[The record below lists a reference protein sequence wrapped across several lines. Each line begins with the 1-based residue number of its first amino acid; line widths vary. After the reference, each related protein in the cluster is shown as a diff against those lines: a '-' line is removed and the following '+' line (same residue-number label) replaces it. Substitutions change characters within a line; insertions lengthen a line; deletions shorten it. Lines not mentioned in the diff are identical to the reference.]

1 MRVCLQTRKLRKSFK
16 LHLGLPHAPRPTH
29 RNASRPASRPTQPP
43 PTHRTTTATTHTHT
57 HTSTAPLRSPLRLAV
72 NDFRGRTGWA
82 CPVSG
87 APPGC
92 EISGEEILTQLHFEG
107 FTVAEAFMG
116 LLLLTVGPGRVGMHC
131 SAPDVPLHHPQ
142 HRAAVPAG

>member
-1 MRVCLQTRKLRKSFK
+1 MCLPRRCLPTMPSNAHTMRASSLQNF
-16 LHLGLPHAPRPTH
+16 P
-29 RNASRPASRPTQPP
+29 
-43 PTHRTTTATTHTHT
+43 
-57 HTSTAPLRSPLRLAV
+57 RLAV

-116 LLLLTVGPGRVGMHC
+116 LLLLTVGPGSVGMQC
-131 SAPDVPLHHPQ
+131 SAPDVPLRRPQ
-142 HRAAVPAG
+142 RRAAVPAG